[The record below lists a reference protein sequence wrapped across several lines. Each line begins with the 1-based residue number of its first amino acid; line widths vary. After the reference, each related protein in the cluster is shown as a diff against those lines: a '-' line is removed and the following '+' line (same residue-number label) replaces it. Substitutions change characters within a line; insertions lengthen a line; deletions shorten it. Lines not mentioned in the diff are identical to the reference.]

1 MSQVTD
7 KLQQFLTV
15 AAAEI
20 KVPNYKTKSFMNWN
34 PDFASMPKTTLKR
47 WFSALDKANK
57 ATKLKPGPY
66 AKAMRKVAGLLKKQ
80 GIDVGYGSTSK
91 LPPATKPKQPVAPAS
106 KTTSP
111 NTQLK
116 LSNVKIALTDKEGAS
131 YSVTMKL
138 SDPENYKAYMKALEH
153 LNDEGSR
160 ASTKFNKAAGAIII
174 STPPLKMRR
183 VDWVKSIKA
192 SIALCIKKFN
202 AGEPTSSDKKKQNE
216 KTYVATEKS
225 PAYKALLKQAEA
237 LGYNLVRKG

>member
-80 GIDVGYGSTSK
+80 GIDVGYGSTGK
-91 LPPATKPKQPVAPAS
+91 LPPVAKSKQPAASTS
-106 KTTSP
+106 KTPT

-116 LSNVKIALTDKEGAS
+116 LSNVKIALTDKEGTS

-138 SDPENYKAYMKALEH
+138 SDPENYKVYMKALEH
-153 LNDEGSR
+153 LNDGGSR

-183 VDWVKSIKA
+183 VDWVKHIKA
-192 SIALCIKKFN
+192 DITLCIKKFN
-202 AGEPTSSDKKKQNE
+202 AGEPTSSDKRKQNE
-216 KTYVATEKS
+216 KTYIATEKS
-225 PAYKALLKQAEA
+225 PAYKELLKQAEA